1 MAMKDFTIFLLDD
14 DKKFCELMAVLVKHK
29 IFMSKLQGY
38 NVILHTYY
46 DTKNLEE
53 AVLQIRRI
61 RPDLVLLDY
70 MLGTQTG
77 ACLDSLSVLNEIIP
91 YCLDIQIVSG
101 LFVEDVRLKLIQGLL
116 GRMHI
121 NVLQKPFNTT
131 ELIQAIKNS
140 IRKKED
146 VKHN

>member
-1 MAMKDFTIFLLDD
+1 MKDFIIFLLDD
-14 DKKFCELMAVLVKHK
+14 DKKLCELMAVLVKHAV
-29 IFMSKLQGY
+29 FMSKLPGY
-38 NVILHTYY
+38 NIILYTYY
-46 DTKNLEE
+46 DTKDLKE
-53 AVLQIRRI
+53 AILQIEKI
-61 RPDLVLLDY
+61 RPDLLLLDY

-77 ACLDSLSVLNEIIP
+77 ACLDSLAVLNEIIP

-101 LFVEDVRLKLIQGLL
+101 LYIGDVRLKLIQGLL

-121 NVLQKPFNTT
+121 DILQKPFNTS
-131 ELIQAIKNS
+131 ELVSAIKNS